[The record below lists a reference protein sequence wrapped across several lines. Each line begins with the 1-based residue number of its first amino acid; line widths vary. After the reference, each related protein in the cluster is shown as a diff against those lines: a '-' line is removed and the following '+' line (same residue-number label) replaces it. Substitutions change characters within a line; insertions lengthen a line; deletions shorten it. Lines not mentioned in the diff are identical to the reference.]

1 MKQFNFKTLLS
12 LSALI
17 VVLFAT
23 SLTAQAQTPAVS
35 IDVKNVSV
43 KDFFKAIEAESG
55 YTFAYVDSEI
65 DLNKNVSVNAQN
77 KSITSVV
84 AEVLPGMNVEIKDK
98 KIVLTAKPKTAP
110 AAQNNVAA
118 TRTVTGK
125 VLDQNGD
132 PVIGAMVVL
141 AGTTNGASTDLD
153 GNYSLTIKKNNA
165 VLEVSSIG
173 YQTTRVALNDH
184 QVKADLIMPTEV
196 TRLDDVV
203 VIGYGVQNK
212 RDVTTAITSI
222 KAEEFKTLPTADFRD
237 AMAAKMPGVQVLTLG
252 GQPDGNVSIRVRG
265 IQSATSGND
274 PLYVID
280 GVPCD
285 ARAFANLDGSDI
297 ESLEVLKDASAA
309 AIYGSRGSCGV
320 VLITTKRGSS
330 EKPVVSYDGQFSLSE
345 VAKKIEMLDAYE
357 WAEMYVEARN
367 GAYLKEQPTGSLGDP
382 ASSRNSTYARIK
394 PQILAYLHDET
405 GTLTNTD
412 WQDEIFRTAQTH
424 KHSVSVSA
432 RTKNYNY
439 YVGANFL
446 QREGTIIGS
455 DFQRFGARMNLDG
468 KRNRLKYGI
477 SFSPSYSKT
486 NYINAEAQY
495 NADGVIAAALT
506 TPPVHPVYNAD
517 GSYNW
522 DMMGLFKKEDN
533 IGVGDTQTNVTLNAV
548 ALATEIDDIREKI
561 NLIGNAYV
569 GIELIKGLEYKLSL
583 GGDFYS
589 YNRNY
594 YRPSYLPVANVKNL
608 LSNRDVDKTQDGLS
622 SVGIVASTPT
632 ATYNSNQYFHWNL
645 SNQLSY
651 NKKIGDHSISAVAA
665 YEAEMESI
673 KTATI
678 KGVGVAGDDKIR
690 TTKGKTLSVD
700 DCLNNAYA
708 YTFASWL
715 VRAQYSYKG
724 RYMLSASLRGDGSSR
739 FAPNTRWGYFPAA
752 SFGWR
757 ISDEDFMKGAAW
769 INDMKIRASVG
780 QTGNAQIGNS
790 EYLALYGTATLDLG
804 NGLVNQVYPNQIA
817 NNDLGWEKNT
827 QYNIGFDATLWN
839 GALNATVDAYY
850 SRTTDMLFDVPVSS
864 VSGLTSSN
872 MNIGSMQN
880 KGIELNLSSRKQIG
894 DFSYEINGNFS
905 LNRNKVL
912 SLGDE
917 DAPIIKESSYAG
929 GYYITQVGKPVGCYY
944 LMVQDGVFHNQEELD
959 SYPHFDETLV
969 GDFRFVDTDGDG
981 VLEKDED
988 RQIVG
993 NYMPDFYY
1001 GFGFQLG
1008 YKGFDLVA
1016 NFQGVYGNEI
1026 LNLERRYL
1034 CNMEASF
1041 NMMKESLQRFP
1052 YGELNRATRKSTG
1065 NNGACTST
1073 FHIEDGSYLRLQT
1086 LSLGY
1091 TFPNRWL
1098 HKANVSNLRIYLQ
1111 GSNLLTFTNYTGYN
1125 PEVNRRAD
1133 DALRPGEDY
1142 CSYPVP
1148 RTFTLG
1154 LSFNL

>member
-1 MKQFNFKTLLS
+1 MKQFRFKTLLS
-12 LSALI
+12 LCALI
-17 VVLFAT
+17 SVLFA
-23 SLTAQAQTPAVS
+23 A
-35 IDVKNVSV
+35 SV
-43 KDFFKAIEAESG
+43 TEA
-55 YTFAYVDSEI
+55 
-65 DLNKNVSVNAQN
+65 
-77 KSITSVV
+77 
-84 AEVLPGMNVEIKDK
+84 
-98 KIVLTAKPKTAP
+98 
-110 AAQNNVAA
+110 AAQEK
-118 TRTVTGK
+118 RTISGK
-125 VLDQNGD
+125 VADQNGD
-132 PVIGAMVVL
+132 PVIGAMVLL
-141 AGTTNGASTDLD
+141 AGTTNGAATDLD
-153 GNYSLTIKKNNA
+153 GNYTLTIQKNGA
-165 VLEVSSIG
+165 VLEFSSIG
-173 YQTTRVALNDH
+173 YQTTLVPLNDH
-184 QVKADLIMPTEV
+184 QTKADVVMPTE
-196 TRLDDVV
+196 TIALDDVV
-203 VIGYGVQNK
+203 VVGYGVQNK

-222 KAEEFKTLPTADFRD
+222 KSEDFKNVPTADFRD

-280 GVPCD
+280 GVVCD

-330 EKPVVSYDGQFSLSE
+330 EKPVISYDGQFSLSQ
-345 VAKKIEMLDAYE
+345 VAKKIELLDAYE
-357 WAEMYVEARN
+357 WATIYVEARN
-367 GAYLKEQPTGSLGDP
+367 GAYLFNEPTGSMGDSP
-382 ASSRNSTYARIK
+382 STRPQVYHEYKSRAA
-394 PQILAYLHDET
+394 AYLQGVE
-405 GTLTNTD
+405 GLTNTD

-424 KHSVSVSA
+424 KHSLSVSA
-432 RTKNYNY
+432 RTKNYSY

-446 QREGTIIGS
+446 SREGTIIGS
-455 DFQRFGARMNLDG
+455 DFQRAGVRMNLDG
-468 KRNRLKYGI
+468 NKGRVKYGV

-486 NYINAEAQY
+486 NHVDSDAQY
-495 NADGVIAAALT
+495 GADGVIASALMA
-506 TPPVHPVYNAD
+506 PPIFPVYNED

-522 DMMGLFKKEDN
+522 EMNGLFRKSDKE
-533 IGVGDTQTNVTLNAV
+533 GVGDTQVNEVLNPV
-548 ALATEIDDIREKI
+548 ALAREIDDVREKM

-569 GIELIKGLEYKLSL
+569 GIEFIKGLEYKFTL

-589 YNRNY
+589 YNRSY
-594 YRPSYLPVANVKNL
+594 YRPSYIPLRGHKYLNIT
-608 LSNRDVDKTQDGLS
+608 SDGLS
-622 SVGIVASTPT
+622 ATGAALSEPT
-632 ATYNSNQYFHWNL
+632 ATENSNQYFHWSI

-651 NKKIGDHSISAVAA
+651 NKKIKDHSISAVAA
-665 YEAEMESI
+665 YEAERQNI
-673 KTATI
+673 KTMTVTGI
-678 KGVGVAGDDKIR
+678 GVAGDDKIR
-690 TTKGKTLSVD
+690 TTKGKTLD
-700 DCLNNAYA
+700 IDNTLNNAYS

-715 VRAQYSYKG
+715 VRGQYSYKG
-724 RYMLSASLRGDGSSR
+724 RYMVSASIRGDGSSR

-757 ISDEDFMKGAAW
+757 LSDEPFMVNTKTW
-769 INDMKIRASVG
+769 LNDMKVRASVG

-790 EYLALYGTATLDLG
+790 EYLALYGSSTLDLG
-804 NGLVNQVYPNQIA
+804 GGLVNQVYPSQIA

-827 QYNIGFDATLWN
+827 QYNIGIDATLWK
-839 GALNATVDAYY
+839 GLLNANIDLYY

-880 KGIELNLSSRKQIG
+880 KGIELNVSSRKQIG
-894 DFSYEINGNFS
+894 DFSYEVSANWS

-959 SYPHFDETLV
+959 TYPHFDTTVV

-981 VLEKDED
+981 ILEKDQD
-988 RQIVG
+988 RKIVG

-1001 GFGFQLG
+1001 GFGVNLG

-1034 CNMEASF
+1034 CNMEASS
-1041 NMMKESLQRFP
+1041 NMMKEALQRFP
-1052 YGELNRATRKSTG
+1052 YGELNRATRKSSG

-1073 FHIEDGSYLRLQT
+1073 FHLEDGSYLRLQT

-1091 TFPNRWL
+1091 TFPNRMMK
-1098 HKANVSNLRIYLQ
+1098 KAGVNNLRLYLQASNLFTL
-1111 GSNLLTFTNYTGYN
+1111 TNYTGYN
-1125 PEVNRRAD
+1125 PEVNKRAS

-1142 CSYPVP
+1142 CSYPIP
-1148 RTFTLG
+1148 RTFTVG